1 MLFLR
6 RFFMLFAVVLQAVG
20 KDVIALAE
28 VVQQRIENRTGG
40 HFTVALNVVRTA
52 EGEKRPDARGL

>member
-1 MLFLR
+1 MLFLQ

-28 VVQQRIENRTGG
+28 VVQQRIGNRTGG
-40 HFTVALNVVRTA
+40 HFAVALNVVRTA